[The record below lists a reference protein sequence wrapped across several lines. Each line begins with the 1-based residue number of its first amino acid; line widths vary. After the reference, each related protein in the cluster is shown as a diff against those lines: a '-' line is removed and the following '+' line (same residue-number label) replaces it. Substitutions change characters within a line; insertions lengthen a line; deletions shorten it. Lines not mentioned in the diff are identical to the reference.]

1 MKAKVLCVAPVITD
15 PGNARTIQII
25 KRAGFQVETA
35 AFETSHYPGR
45 LPDCPI
51 QSLGGLRFRPWY
63 FRLPEL
69 MTHIPRIR
77 AAIRR
82 SDIVYV
88 FQLDMLVPVL
98 PAAAGLGK
106 PVVLE
111 IRDISPHQVARGLKG
126 RLVRWMDRLA
136 TEACRLLVL
145 TSDGYHAYYRDRLDI
160 KTASLVLENKIDALF
175 AAVAQK
181 QENPILKG
189 KPLDDRPL
197 RIGYF
202 GFLRDDWSLC
212 VLEKLVAAAPDR
224 FEVVLAGAFHHHRM
238 NSGDFLQRIK
248 QNPNLHYK
256 GPYRRAEDL
265 PGLCADV
272 DMVMACTLPVVP
284 FRWSRTFR
292 YYDACFFQKPLIVRA
307 GTGDAGE
314 VARHQTGLVITAED
328 AEEAAAAI
336 NRLTS
341 ADWERWRRNMAGLPD
356 HIYAY
361 TDQDA
366 MRVAQ
371 ALEKAASRNARG

>member
-1 MKAKVLCVAPVITD
+1 
-15 PGNARTIQII
+15 
-25 KRAGFQVETA
+25 
-35 AFETSHYPGR
+35 
-45 LPDCPI
+45 
-51 QSLGGLRFRPWY
+51 
-63 FRLPEL
+63 

-98 PAAAGLGK
+98 PAAAGLDK

-181 QENPILKG
+181 QENPTLKG

-212 VLEKLVAAAPDR
+212 VLEKLVAAAP
-224 FEVVLAGAFHHHRM
+224 
-238 NSGDFLQRIK
+238 
-248 QNPNLHYK
+248 
-256 GPYRRAEDL
+256 
-265 PGLCADV
+265 
-272 DMVMACTLPVVP
+272 
-284 FRWSRTFR
+284 
-292 YYDACFFQKPLIVRA
+292 
-307 GTGDAGE
+307 
-314 VARHQTGLVITAED
+314 
-328 AEEAAAAI
+328 
-336 NRLTS
+336 
-341 ADWERWRRNMAGLPD
+341 
-356 HIYAY
+356 
-361 TDQDA
+361 
-366 MRVAQ
+366 
-371 ALEKAASRNARG
+371 